1 MADPSPA
8 APASGAAEPPTAA
21 TPFLA
26 YRDDG
31 GRERLVLLTGTPPK
45 LTVGRSAGRDIVLAW
60 DLEVSRLHAELERV
74 GRDWTIVDDGLS
86 RNGTFVNGERLNGR
100 RRLRDG
106 DRLRIG
112 STPLAFHAPRERD
125 SATVAAGGLPSLV
138 KLSDAQRRVLVA
150 LCRPFKHGRA
160 YATPASNQ
168 QIAEELVLSID
179 AVKTH
184 LRVLFQK
191 FGVEE
196 LPQNQKRARLVERAF
211 AAGMVAEREL

>member
-1 MADPSPA
+1 MTDPSA
-8 APASGAAEPPTAA
+8 AAASGPAEPRTAD

-31 GRERLVLLTGTPPK
+31 GEERLVLLTGPPARV
-45 LTVGRSAGRDIVLAW
+45 TVGRSAGRDICLDW
-60 DLEVSRLHAELERV
+60 DPEVSRLHAELERV
-74 GRDWTIVDDGLS
+74 GRDWTVVDDGLS
-86 RNGTFVNGERLNGR
+86 RNGTFVNGERLAGR

-106 DRLRIG
+106 DRLRVG
-112 STPLAFHAPRERD
+112 ATSLVFHAPRERD
-125 SATVAAGGLPSLV
+125 TATVAASGLPSLI

-150 LCRPFKHGRA
+150 LCRPYRRGAA

-168 QIAEELVLSID
+168 QIADELVLSVD